1 MYQSFATFYGW
12 VIFHSMEAPPSVY
25 PCVRHLDCF
34 HLLVIVPSAAVNMW
48 VQSPLWDLAFSDFA
62 YTSRSEISGSYGIS
76 IFIFLRNSWTFLQQ
90 LHYICEVGRVTR
102 AGAHWEMLFSFPPQH
117 LLKEPRW
124 NSTPNISQPAAW
136 CEKGWGSLEAAFFPG
151 ALPPTIA
158 ALSLFGNWSLEAGPK
173 PTSSDIPVYP
183 PKKQLVVE
191 LESRWPPAVPAP
203 KACYDLS
210 SPSKRLFREQR
221 KAMKYIHMPIFL
233 SLPASPGLW
242 PQVCVPQEAPLK
254 QAWGCKGGGCPG
266 KPTSTHCS

>member
-1 MYQSFATFYGW
+1 
-12 VIFHSMEAPPSVY
+12 MEAPPSAHPFVG
-25 PCVRHLDCF
+25 RLDCF
-34 HLLVIVPSAAVNMW
+34 HLLVIVPSAAVNMC

-62 YTSRSEISGSYGIS
+62 YTSRSGISGSYGIS
-76 IFIFLRNSWTFLQQ
+76 IFIFLRNSWTFPQQ

-183 PKKQLVVE
+183 RKK
-191 LESRWPPAVPAP
+191 A
-203 KACYDLS
+203 ACGWIRIKVAACCPRTQGL
-210 SPSKRLFREQR
+210 
-221 KAMKYIHMPIFL
+221 
-233 SLPASPGLW
+233 LW
-242 PQVCVPQEAPLK
+242 PIVTFKEPVQRAEEGHEVYTHAYFSFPTSIAGALATGLCPTRGSFEASMGL
-254 QAWGCKGGGCPG
+254 QGGGGAQGNPQA
-266 KPTSTHCS
+266 PTVPRESPQWGP